1 MTAMTIKSITRYC
14 SDILH
19 NDKCK
24 NLPFHNF
31 AHTQEVV
38 DNVVLISDAIG
49 IHPKEA
55 DFIVIAACFHDTGF
69 SEAYEDHEEVSKR
82 LAAQYMEKANCTKK
96 EIEMVLSCIDATK
109 MPQNPHDIY
118 AEVLCDADLFHL
130 GTPNFLYRN
139 MLLRKEWELF
149 REIVMTD
156 DDWQLL
162 NIKFLEEHR
171 FKTAYGKEVLENGKQ
186 ENINKLKQ
194 LIRIK

>member
-1 MTAMTIKSITRYC
+1 MTINSITRYC

-31 AHTQEVV
+31 AHTQEVIDHV
-38 DNVVLISDAIG
+38 FLISDAIK
-49 IHPKEA
+49 IPAKEA
-55 DFIVIAACFHDTGF
+55 DFIAIAACFHDTGF
-69 SEAYEDHEEVSKR
+69 SITYKGHEDISKG
-82 LAAQYMEKANCTKK
+82 LAAQYLAKANCTKQ
-96 EIEMVLSCIDATK
+96 EIDMVCSCIEATK

-118 AEVLCDADLFHL
+118 AQVLCDADLFHL

-149 REIVMTD
+149 CDTVMTD
-156 DDWQLL
+156 GEWQIL

-171 FKTAYGKEVLENGKQ
+171 FKTPYGKDILEKGKQ

-194 LIRIK
+194 LIRLK